1 MAQQWL
7 FKTEPSQYSFTDLEK
22 EKKAVWD
29 GVSNSLALKHLR
41 AIRMGDEI
49 LIYHSGDEKAI
60 VGMAQAISDP
70 YPDPKEKDDKL
81 VVINITP
88 KKRLSRP
95 LTLSEIKTAE
105 ELKDFDLVRLPRLSV
120 MPVAEGFWRKLQ
132 DMMSF

>member
-7 FKTEPSQYSFTDLEK
+7 FKTEPSHYSFADLER

-81 VVINITP
+81 VVINVTP

-95 LTLSEIKTAE
+95 LPLSEIKTVE
-105 ELKDFDLVRLPRLSV
+105 ELRDFDLVRLPRLSV
-120 MPVAEGFWRKLQ
+120 MPVAEDFWRKLQ